1 MQIGVTLKCPKKA
14 MLLEAPYSPTI
25 HGILIP
31 YVLDP
36 ILRGILVSYVFV
48 SNDMT
53 ITQIFLFSW
62 DPMTH
67 NNNVNFLTLLHE
79 LRQSF

>member
-1 MQIGVTLKCPKKA
+1 MLLTTKKMQIGVMVKCPKKA

-36 ILRGILVSYVFV
+36 ILHGILVSYVLYL
-48 SNDMT
+48 MT
-53 ITQIFLFSW
+53 CE
-62 DPMTH
+62 
-67 NNNVNFLTLLHE
+67 NNTK
-79 LRQSF
+79 SFYSLGIQ